1 MSTAAPTALRD
12 RALVF
17 DLVLCGVVTVFTL
30 GFTLAVGLPP
40 ASVGL
45 GLLLTLPLAI
55 RRILP
60 PLALVVMLIGALG
73 TLVIDYQPLA
83 AIVAIP
89 ILIYTLARFTTQQL
103 ARTGLAAG
111 LFGSV
116 LGPMRWTLYGG
127 AASNLVLFVVSFGA
141 CAGVVSAAYLV
152 GRRRREGVENSQAR
166 AESNEERQR
175 LMHAEQEQR
184 ARMAT
189 VAERNRIAREL
200 HDIIAHSLSVIVV
213 QAEGGKAIAAKR
225 PERAP
230 EVLATIAE
238 TSREALEEMRRMVG
252 LLRSDPGE
260 DDGAGYVPQPGV
272 DDIAELVRKTS
283 DTAEISTFGTP
294 PPVTTPAVGLT
305 AYRIVQESLTN
316 VLKHAGPAA
325 RARVTIAYTADSI
338 EIEVADDGR
347 GAAVTPDGVGHGLQ
361 GMHERVAMHGGELTA
376 QPRPGGGFVVRASLP
391 THREPTIPLATN
403 QPWSP

>member
-30 GFTLAVGLPP
+30 GFTLAVALPA

-45 GLLLTLPLAI
+45 SLLLTLPLAI
-55 RRILP
+55 RRLLP

-83 AIVAIP
+83 GIVAIP
-89 ILIYTLARFTTQQL
+89 ILIYTLARFSTRQL
-103 ARTGLAAG
+103 ARAGLTAG

-116 LGPMRWTLYGG
+116 LGPMRWTLDGG
-127 AASNLVLFVVSFGA
+127 FGFNLVLFVVTFGA
-141 CAGVVSAAYLV
+141 CAGVVSAAYLI

-184 ARMAT
+184 ARVAT

-238 TSREALEEMRRMVG
+238 TSRKALEEMRRMVG

-260 DDGAGYVPQPGV
+260 DDGAGYVPQPGL

-283 DTAEISTFGTP
+283 DTAEISTFGT

-347 GAAVTPDGVGHGLQ
+347 GAAATPDGVGHGLQ

-376 QPRPGGGFVVRASLP
+376 QPRPGSGFVVRASLP

>member
-1 MSTAAPTALRD
+1 MSTAAPTGIWD

-17 DLVLCGVVTVFTL
+17 DLVFCGVVTVFTL
-30 GFTLAVGLPP
+30 GFTLAIGLPP

-45 GLLLTLPLAI
+45 GLLLTLPLAL
-55 RRILP
+55 RRLLP

-73 TLVIDYQPLA
+73 TLLVDYQPLA
-83 AIVAIP
+83 GIVAIP
-89 ILIYTLARFTTQQL
+89 ILIYSLARFSTRQL
-103 ARTGLAAG
+103 ARAGLAAG
-111 LFGSV
+111 LVGSV
-116 LGPMRWTLYGG
+116 LGPMRWTLDGG
-127 AASNLVLFVVSFGA
+127 FGFNFVLFVVTFGA

-152 GRRRREGVENSQAR
+152 GRRRREGVENFQAR
-166 AESNEERQR
+166 AESDVERQR

-200 HDIIAHSLSVIVV
+200 HDIVAHSLSVIVV

-260 DDGAGYVPQPGV
+260 DDGAGYLPQPGL
-272 DDIAELVRKTS
+272 DDITELVRKTS
-283 DTAEISTFGTP
+283 DTAEVSTFGTP
-294 PPVTTPAVGLT
+294 PAVTPAVALT

-347 GAAVTPDGVGHGLQ
+347 GAATSPDGVGHGLQ

-391 THREPTIPLATN
+391 THREPTIPLATS
-403 QPWSP
+403 PSWSPR